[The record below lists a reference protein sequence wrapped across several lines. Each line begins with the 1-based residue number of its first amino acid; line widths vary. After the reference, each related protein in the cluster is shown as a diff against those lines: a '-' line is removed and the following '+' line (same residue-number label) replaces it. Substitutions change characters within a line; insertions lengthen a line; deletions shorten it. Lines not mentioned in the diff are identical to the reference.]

1 MSYSKIFIRRS
12 VSPLLFVK
20 KKDGTLRFCIDCREL
35 NKIAIKNKYSLPRID
50 NLLYQLQGAGVFPKI
65 NLRSGYHQLRIKAE
79 NISKIAFRTRY
90 EHYEFTVIPF
100 GLTNAL
106 AALIDLMNQVFRPYL
121 DKFMVVFIDDILIYS
136 KDKEEHTHH
145 LRIVSQ
151 TLREH
156 QLYAKMKKYE
166 FLVGRSHVF
175 GACSIEGRN
184 KS

>member
-1 MSYSKIFIRRS
+1 M
-12 VSPLLFVK
+12 
-20 KKDGTLRFCIDCREL
+20 
-35 NKIAIKNKYSLPRID
+35 
-50 NLLYQLQGAGVFPKI
+50 
-65 NLRSGYHQLRIKAE
+65 
-79 NISKIAFRTRY
+79 
-90 EHYEFTVIPF
+90 IPF

-106 AALIDLMNQVFRPYL
+106 TALIDLMNQVFRPYL

-136 KDKEEHTHH
+136 KDEEEHTHH